1 MSYRL
6 GQLTYEDRERLVQHI
21 KEDTKKLKNEYRTKM
36 YISKEPII
44 GDKEVY
50 DALLANSKQEYETYH
65 VNEIKAIDGEQ
76 NRRMQ
81 VSNSCVFVIT
91 IISFIAIFAFVI
103 VSSAYWFL
111 GRLTL
116 RCNRRH
122 YQTTLYR
129 LLK

>member
-65 VNEIKAIDGEQ
+65 VNEIKAIDGE
-76 NRRMQ
+76 
-81 VSNSCVFVIT
+81 
-91 IISFIAIFAFVI
+91 
-103 VSSAYWFL
+103 
-111 GRLTL
+111 
-116 RCNRRH
+116 
-122 YQTTLYR
+122 
-129 LLK
+129 